1 MRIRISKYP
10 ISYPLTNNSLILLGF
25 IRLLFHKTT
34 GFKSEN
40 GPKTPQYHINGRGEP
55 ACSPEPII
63 RYNQEWISNTEITK
77 GIVYLSF
84 LFFLH
89 TSQKI
94 TKFVLVLT
102 NGKVA
107 FKHFI

>member
-1 MRIRISKYP
+1 MNFSVFFRVFPWQNLPNFDGFSFF
-10 ISYPLTNNSLILLGF
+10 SYQNSVLCLRQLQKMGQPQGIAP
-25 IRLLFHKTT
+25 T
-34 GFKSEN
+34 G
-40 GPKTPQYHINGRGEP
+40 GLYIY
-55 ACSPEPII
+55 A
-63 RYNQEWISNTEITK
+63 EITK

-94 TKFVLVLT
+94 TKLVLVLT